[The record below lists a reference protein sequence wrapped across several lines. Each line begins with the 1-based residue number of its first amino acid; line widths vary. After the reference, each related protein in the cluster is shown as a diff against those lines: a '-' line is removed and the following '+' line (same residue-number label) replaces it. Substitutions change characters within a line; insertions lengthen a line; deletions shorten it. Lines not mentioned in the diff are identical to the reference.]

1 MLQGAGDSF
10 IGALAYL
17 IAEFP
22 NVSLE
27 NHIGIACKIAAVSVT
42 KPGTQTS
49 FPTNDVLQEIMKPMW
64 LWIWNIKQSFM
75 KHL

>member
-49 FPTNDVLQEIMKPMW
+49 FPTNDVLQEIMKPM
-64 LWIWNIKQSFM
+64 
-75 KHL
+75 